1 MVLLL
6 KVVLSNLEDENIYRF
21 REGSFFDN
29 VKFHDIK
36 FGALIITMF
45 LLI

>member
-21 REGSFFDN
+21 RESSFFDN
-29 VKFHDIK
+29 VKFYDIK
-36 FGALIITMF
+36 FGRLDVYKKGK
-45 LLI
+45 